1 MSVQHRHVGS
11 SRSDKSI
18 GVPGIRVPEI
28 VVSCHMGS
36 VNQRA
41 TRAPTNEPSL
51 QLLPQLCVPGKLHQ
65 PGLHCLH
72 PSLFSYCLSSH
83 RTAHWVLSARGI
95 FQPSVPMFS
104 ASSPNN
110 GLLHNGPLSFC
121 SPSLSV
127 CLCSILWQSPC
138 PSPLEKDRVYFNSQ
152 VITHCA
158 DRQQELKK
166 GDRSRSHGEK
176 LLVALFACGF
186 PNCLLKYSLGLLV

>member
-28 VVSCHMGS
+28 VVSCHVGS

-51 QLLPQLCVPGKLHQ
+51 QLLPQLCIPGKLHQ

-110 GLLHNGPLSFC
+110 SLLHNGPLSFC

-127 CLCSILWQSPC
+127 HLCSILWQSPC
-138 PSPLEKDRVYFNSQ
+138 PSQLEKDRLQYIVQTGSRNSRK
-152 VITHCA
+152 VTEA
-158 DRQQELKK
+158 EAT
-166 GDRSRSHGEK
+166 EK
-176 LLVALFACGF
+176 S
-186 PNCLLKYSLGLLV
+186 CLLLYLPVVSPTVF